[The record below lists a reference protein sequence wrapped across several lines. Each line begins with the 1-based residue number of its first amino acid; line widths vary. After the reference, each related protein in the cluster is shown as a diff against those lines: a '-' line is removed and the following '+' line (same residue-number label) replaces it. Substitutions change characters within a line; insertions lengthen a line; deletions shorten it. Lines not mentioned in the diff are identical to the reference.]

1 MSETENL
8 IDNYNTNEEI
18 LKDTKESQL
27 LNELSYKTDTIIYF
41 QEQNYSL
48 SVRTIAIV
56 FVIFIIVIL
65 YKYITSFFN
74 F

>member
-27 LNELSYKTDTIIYF
+27 LNELSYKADTIIYF

-48 SVRTIAIV
+48 SVKTIAIV

-65 YKYITSFFN
+65 YKYIISFLN